1 MAPKSILQGKQQVLG
16 LFALAWP
23 VWIAGSTHH
32 AFGSTHH
39 AFGLSFAFKISWIHG
54 MGKVGKALQD
64 HQAALDPA
72 LPGP

>member
-23 VWIAGSTHH
+23 VWIA
-32 AFGSTHH
+32 GSTHH